1 MSRRYTDSLS
11 GMAREHYIRKLQ
23 CLYSMVGENEEEYL
37 ESLDPY
43 KLPEG
48 KWVDDVSKW
57 PPVEYPDLYT
67 YLIEA
72 PGSSPEKSSK
82 HLRAWKQNCSLCVH
96 HACIITTLNPT
107 HAVVLEVVKQDQP
120 FACIANLY
128 TNGFV

>member
-23 CLYSMVGENEEEYL
+23 CLYSMVGENEEKCL

-48 KWVDDVSKW
+48 KWVEDVSKW

-72 PGSSPEKSSK
+72 PGEFTREKLK
-82 HLRAWKQNCSLCVH
+82 AFKR
-96 HACIITTLNPT
+96 
-107 HAVVLEVVKQDQP
+107 LEAK
-120 FACIANLY
+120 L
-128 TNGFV
+128 